1 MNNLF
6 RREVIDKQSQR
17 HLGDVFLSSPLSFW
31 AITILISVIMA
42 GLACVAILGE
52 YSRKERVSGVL
63 TPSDGLVRI
72 LPSQSGNFENVY
84 VETGDNIDAG
94 APLLKVKDD
103 TVLAGGRQLSDA
115 ILAQMKNERLS
126 LINRLEEIPT
136 QYQLSQDRLKTRK
149 AELEAEADRSIEQI
163 DVQAR
168 AVDLEEN
175 IFRKFQGLLEDEAA
189 SAIEASSAENRFLSA
204 TQSLNSLKN
213 SREKILADVKDVEAQ
228 LAMLP
233 VEQSQAERDVKNRLS
248 NLEQNILRTDAGG
261 GAIIRSPIDGSI
273 ATVIARTGQKAS
285 PQRTAITILPKGG
298 RLQAELLVPTRAI
311 GFVKVGQSVRLLYD
325 AFPYQKFGFYDGTIA
340 EVSKTV
346 VSGNDLDIARQLPE
360 PVFLVTVDLDKQSIE
375 ALGQDVPL
383 QAGMSLSA
391 DLILEDRKI
400 WEWAFEP
407 LLGAIR

>member
-1 MNNLF
+1 MSNLF

-31 AITILISVIMA
+31 AITLLIAIIMA
-42 GLACVAILGE
+42 GLVSVAIFGE

-84 VETGDNIDAG
+84 VQTGDTVEAG

-103 TVLAGGRQLSDA
+103 TVLTGGRQLSEA
-115 ILAQMKNERLS
+115 LLAQMKDEREGLQ
-126 LINRLEEIPT
+126 NRLEEIPT
-136 QYQLSQDRLKTRK
+136 QYRLSQVRLETRK
-149 AELEAEADRSIEQI
+149 MELEAEAERFVEQI
-163 DVQAR
+163 DAQTR
-168 AVDLEEN
+168 AVIIEED
-175 IFRKFQGLLEDEAA
+175 IFRKFQDLLENEAA
-189 SAIEASSAENRFLSA
+189 SNIEVSSAENRYLSA

-213 SREKILADVKDVEAQ
+213 SREKILAESKDVDGQ

-233 VEQSQAERDVKNRLS
+233 IEQSQAKRDIKNQLS
-248 NLEQNILRTDAGG
+248 NLEQTILRTDAGG
-261 GAIIRSPIDGSI
+261 SSIIRAPIEGSI
-273 ATVIARTGQKAS
+273 ATVTARKGQKAS
-285 PQRTAITILPKGG
+285 PQRTAIAILPKGG

-311 GFVKVGQSVRLLYD
+311 GFVKTGQPVRLLYD
-325 AFPYQKFGFYDGTIA
+325 AFPYQKFGFYDGTIT

-346 VSGNDLDIARQLPE
+346 VSGNDLEIARQLPE
-360 PVFLVTVDLDKQSIE
+360 PVFLVTVDLVEQSIE

-407 LLGAIR
+407 LLGALK

>member
-1 MNNLF
+1 MSDLF
-6 RREVIDKQSQR
+6 RREVMDKQSQK

-31 AITILISVIMA
+31 AITLLIAIIMT
-42 GLACVAILGE
+42 GLVCVAVFGE

-72 LPSQSGNFENVY
+72 LPSQSGNFEDVY
-84 VETGDNIDAG
+84 VETGDNVEAG
-94 APLLKVKDD
+94 TPLLKVKDD
-103 TVLAGGRQLSDA
+103 TVLTGGRQLSEA
-115 ILAQMKNERLS
+115 LLAQMKEERIS
-126 LINRLEEIPT
+126 LQKRLDEIPT
-136 QYQLSQDRLKTRK
+136 QYRLSQDRLKTRK
-149 AELEAEADRSIEQI
+149 SELTAEAERFIEQI
-163 DVQAR
+163 EVQTRTVA
-168 AVDLEEN
+168 LEEN
-175 IFRKFQGLLEDEAA
+175 IFRKFQALLKDEAA
-189 SAIEASSAENRFLSA
+189 SAIEASSAENRYLSA

-261 GAIIRSPIDGSI
+261 SSIIRSPIDGAI
-273 ATVIARTGQKAS
+273 ATVTARKGQKTS
-285 PQRTAITILPKGG
+285 PQRTAIAILPKGG

-311 GFVKVGQSVRLLYD
+311 GFVKTGQPVRLLYD
-325 AFPYQKFGFYDGTIA
+325 AFPYQKFGFYDGMII

-346 VSGNDLDIARQLPE
+346 VSGNDLEIARQLPE
-360 PVFLVTVDLDKQSIE
+360 PVFLVTVDLNEQSIE
-375 ALGQDVPL
+375 ALGENVPL

-391 DLILEDRKI
+391 DLILEDRRI

-407 LLGAIR
+407 LLGALK